1 MFKYQPG
8 TLHRAG
14 SEGCLLDCEFLPWN
28 RTAIRKR
35 KQSPNSEKVEKP
47 EAQGA
52 HRGNGVS
59 GGMQIPEVRIQ
70 TDFSCSAE
78 VLQHLDHG
86 GSEDSDA
93 KQSGDR
99 SMKGTQRKSKACGLC
114 VEEVTVWRVLSDS
127 HLSREEEEETRAF
140 LEGKMKKQ
148 KNSESGWSLPSPKT
162 LRKERAS
169 SKMAAAKQ
177 HLRSLF
183 GGSSKCLTSST
194 ESDLELDET
203 DNGRSDRRKH
213 NKGKKKHQSRLGI
226 FKRWGDCSAYPPETS
241 PLRPSPEEALKWGD
255 SFDDLLSHR
264 YGLAAFKAFLQSEFS
279 SENLEFWLACEDYRK
294 TRTNFKLSGK
304 AQKIYKEFIITQA
317 PKEVNLDSNTRE
329 VTSNNILHP
338 TRSCFNLAQKRI
350 YGLMEKDPYQR
361 FLHSELYQD
370 LIHPLQP
377 NGNM

>member
-1 MFKYQPG
+1 QMFKYQPG

-70 TDFSCSAE
+70 TDFS
-78 VLQHLDHG
+78 
-86 GSEDSDA
+86 
-93 KQSGDR
+93 SGDR

-213 NKGKKKHQSRLGI
+213 NNHANFFFFKFCLYLKGQRRGGH
-226 FKRWGDCSAYPPETS
+226 
-241 PLRPSPEEALKWGD
+241 PSPEEALKWGD